1 MLDSADGPLG
11 RGRGAGKENMPND
24 QAQYATIA
32 EVAAELNGHAR
43 GRAIGDL
50 QEIRRQLKGHPRLPT
65 RKLFDGRTTFDSYAF
80 HVGGRTELQFNIG
93 PESGDQ
99 DLRYGVAFSLETN
112 QTLPDIDV
120 LARSA
125 RRFSD
130 FLTNHPDEYGDL
142 RMWHYANWSRSSD
155 YAPGPIPSELF
166 RPRVFIFLGELRPR
180 LNIDYDRILDVFDR
194 LLHLYRYVEGTM
206 SYPAIAPVNGA
217 FTFVPGCTV
226 KPATTTASAA
236 QRELDV
242 FLRHNEIQL
251 ALYRHLVSKYGDVVS
266 TEQAN
271 GAGGRID
278 VVLRHGSDYW
288 FYEIKTA
295 LSARG
300 CVGEG
305 LAQLL
310 EYSFW
315 PRLQEAKRLIIV
327 GEPAPDADTNTF
339 LARLR
344 SQFALPVYYERFD
357 MASGQLV
364 G

>member
-1 MLDSADGPLG
+1 
-11 RGRGAGKENMPND
+11 MPND
-24 QAQYATIA
+24 QAPYATIA
-32 EVAAELNGHAR
+32 EVAAELNERAR
-43 GRAIGDL
+43 ARAIGDL

-65 RKLFDGRTTFDSYAF
+65 RKLFDSRTTFDSYAF

-93 PESGDQ
+93 LESGDE
-99 DLRYGVAFSLETN
+99 DLRYGIAFSLETN
-112 QTLPDIDV
+112 QTLPDIGV
-120 LARSA
+120 LKRSVS
-125 RRFSD
+125 RFND
-130 FLTNHPDEYGDL
+130 FLTSHPGEYGDL
-142 RMWHYANWSRSSD
+142 RMWHQADGSRSSAH
-155 YAPGPIPSELF
+155 YPPGPIPRELF
-166 RPRVFIFLGELRPR
+166 RRGVFIFLGELRSR
-180 LNIDYDRILDVFDR
+180 MNIDYDRILDVFDR
-194 LLHLYRYVEGTM
+194 LLPLYRYVEGTA
-206 SYPAIAPVNGA
+206 SYPAIAPVDGV

-226 KPATTTASAA
+226 RPARTTASVA

-251 ALYRHLVSKYGDVVS
+251 ALVRHLQNKYGDVVRD
-266 TEQAN
+266 ELPN
-271 GAGGRID
+271 GTGARID
-278 VVLRHGSDYW
+278 VVLRLGSEYW

-300 CVGEG
+300 CVREG

-327 GEPAPDADTNTF
+327 GEPALDEDTKAF

-344 SQFALPVYYERFD
+344 NQFALPVYYERFD
-357 MASGQLV
+357 MTSGQLA